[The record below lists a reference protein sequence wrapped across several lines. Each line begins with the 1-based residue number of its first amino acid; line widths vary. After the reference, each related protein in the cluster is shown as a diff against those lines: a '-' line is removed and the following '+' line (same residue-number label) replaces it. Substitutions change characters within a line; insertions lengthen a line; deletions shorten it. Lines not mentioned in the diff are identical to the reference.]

1 MNKQRLEQK
10 QYQKL
15 SPQQI
20 QFLGLLQIP
29 IVSLEKRIEEELED
43 NPTLEEDEEVEN
55 YTSFNSTNKPDYS
68 DFQIEDKSDRLSDF
82 LTKQLIGVKTTEKEL
97 FLVKYLI
104 NSLDENGYL
113 SRDLFS
119 ISSDL
124 LTNNGMEASEYDLQ
138 NALSVLQSLEPFG
151 VGANNLQNC
160 LQIQLKKLH
169 PHNELSLKIISEYYS
184 KFSNKN
190 FEYLIKKLEISD
202 DKLKEVYQLI
212 ESLNPIPSN
221 GFFKSE
227 EKTDY
232 IYPDFKTSVIG
243 NKIELSLSKS
253 NTKPIKVS
261 KYYSDLLGNTKDQK
275 TKDFLQQKVER
286 AQWFMDAIKK
296 REDTLKNVML
306 AIISWQKSYF
316 LSGDEEDLKPMK
328 LADISNIVNMD
339 ISTISRVSNS
349 KYVETQF
356 TTFKLKELFSDSY
369 RKDNGEV
376 VSTNLI
382 KIKLQEIIKNEEKR
396 KPYNDEQ
403 LSELLGKNEYH
414 IARRTVAKYREK
426 LAIETAKLRRE
437 L

>member
-10 QYQKL
+10 QYQNL

-55 YTSFNSTNKPDYS
+55 YTTFNSTTKPDYS
-68 DFQIEDKSDRLSDF
+68 GFQIEDKSDRLCDF

-124 LTNNGMEASEYDLQ
+124 LITNGREVSEVDLQ
-138 NALSVLQSLEPFG
+138 NALDVLQKFEPFG
-151 VGANNLQNC
+151 VGAKNLQNC
-160 LQIQLKKLH
+160 LQIQLKSLH
-169 PHNELSLKIISEYYS
+169 PDNKLSLEIINDYYS
-184 KFSNKN
+184 HFSNKN
-190 FEYLIKKLEISD
+190 FEYLTKHLEIS
-202 DKLKEVYQLI
+202 KKTLKEVYQLI

-232 IYPDFKTSVIG
+232 IYPDFKTSVVG

-253 NTKPIKVS
+253 NTRPIKVS
-261 KYYSDLLGNTKDQK
+261 KYYSDLLCNTNDQT
-275 TKDFLQQKVER
+275 TKDFLQKKVER

-306 AIISWQKSYF
+306 AIISWQKNYF
-316 LSGDEEDLKPMK
+316 LSGDEEVLKPMK

-356 TTFKLKELFSDSY
+356 ATFKLKELFSEAY

-382 KIKLQEIIKNEEKR
+382 KIKLQEIIKTEDKR
-396 KPYNDEQ
+396 KPFNDEQ

-426 LAIETAKLRRE
+426 LRIETAKLRRE

>member
-10 QYQKL
+10 QYQNL

-43 NPTLEEDEEVEN
+43 NPTLEEDEESDN
-55 YTSFNSTNKPDYS
+55 YTSFNSANKPDYS
-68 DFQIEDKSDRLSDF
+68 DFQIEDKSDSLSDF
-82 LTKQLIGVKTTEKEL
+82 LTKQLMGVKTTEKEL
-97 FLVKYLI
+97 FLVEYLI
-104 NSLDENGYL
+104 NSLDEKGYL

-124 LTNNGMEASEYDLQ
+124 LIDNGREVSEFELQ
-138 NALSVLQSLEPFG
+138 NALSILQSLEPFG

-160 LQIQLKKLH
+160 LQIQLKALH
-169 PHNELSLKIISEYYS
+169 PNNKLSLEIISNYYS
-184 KFSNKN
+184 QFSNKN
-190 FEYLIKKLEISD
+190 FEHLIKNLEISEH
-202 DKLKEVYQLI
+202 KLKEVYQLI

-253 NTKPIKVS
+253 NTKPIKIS
-261 KYYSDLLGNTKDQK
+261 KYYSDLLGNSKDQT

-286 AQWFMDAIKK
+286 AHWFMDAIKK
-296 REDTLKNVML
+296 REGTLKKVML

-316 LSGDEEDLKPMK
+316 LSGDEEVLKPMK

-356 TTFKLKELFSDSY
+356 ATFKLKELFSDAY

-382 KIKLQEIIKNEEKR
+382 KIKLQEIIENEDKR
-396 KPYNDEQ
+396 KPFNDEQ

-426 LAIETAKLRRE
+426 LGIETAKLRRE